1 MGNYRRYS
9 TRRYFFNTRA
19 TPFLSRLPI
28 TRIQR
33 GLALEYVKQGT
44 LRPWFYTKEQML
56 GNGVALHL
64 DYQPRPVRLIGT
76 VMDVYGHETSLKGGL
91 KIISK
96 HEETNVALWVPLAN
110 PKIRHEVTGAA
121 NSFQHFL
128 DERDKWDEAWMTG
141 RARLK

>member
-1 MGNYRRYS
+1 MGKYRNYS
-9 TRRYFFNTRA
+9 TRRYFFTARA
-19 TPFLSRLPI
+19 TAFLPRLPI

-33 GLALEYVKQGT
+33 GLALEYIKAGT
-44 LRPWFYTKEQML
+44 MRPWYYTKEQMI
-56 GNGVALHL
+56 GNGVALHF

-76 VMDVYGHETSLKGGL
+76 VFDLFGHESSLKGGL
-91 KIISK
+91 KVVSK
-96 HEETNVALWVPLAN
+96 HEETNVMLWVPLAN
-110 PKIRHEVTGAA
+110 PKMRSEITGSA